1 MSSHNYQRNQAARR
15 VLFAEDDPQT
25 RVALAELL
33 TRAGFVVDAA
43 PDGKEALNLYRQNE
57 RAYDALITDHDMP
70 DLNGLELV
78 EKVREAQFPGKIIVV
93 SGGLSFANA
102 SAYAALQVDKIFS
115 KPISCRI
122 LINSLNELDEPAKET
137 G

>member
-1 MSSHNYQRNQAARR
+1 MLFHNYRRNRAARR
-15 VLFAEDDPQT
+15 ILFAEDDPQT
-25 RVALAELL
+25 RVVLVELL

-43 PDGKEALNLYRQNE
+43 PDGKEALNLYRQHE
-57 RAYDALITDHDMP
+57 RGYDALITDHDMP